1 MGKITD
7 PFKAA
12 RHTERSINQILVEWI
27 NRIIEE
33 LNLPLG
39 KAKQEMILAD
49 QKQPDILIFDTDN
62 KRVGIL
68 IELKVP
74 SWDIYNSELVNE
86 AYRKAIKLNAHY
98 FATWNVNKLVL
109 FSVKKYDEVKDENKS
124 ISEAIIQKYDLN
136 NIKALEQIDD
146 PEHKASL
153 QENIKKFLKELV
165 DIAKHKKAAPKIS
178 IDQFFI
184 QRLRVT
190 IDSLEASFK
199 KLVTEKSKKDAKFLK
214 QVRNWF
220 TEQAWSFSGTEED
233 YEKLARQAAYLLVNK
248 LVFYGALQEKL
259 GLDPLEIPESLTS
272 GERLQKIL
280 KAYFD
285 DILKIDYET
294 IFTTD
299 FIDEIA
305 FPQDREAI
313 QSVKDV
319 VAEIKKHKIS
329 SIGYDILG
337 DIFQKLIPTEE
348 RHLLGQ
354 YFTNSDI
361 VDFILKFCLKNE
373 KDFLLD
379 PGCGAGTFL
388 VRAYKHKQM
397 INPRLGHNDILPTLW
412 GIDISKFASH
422 LSTINLAVNDLGST
436 DNYPRIIHKDFF
448 EVNPLGI
455 GFSKPTKIKGLGK
468 IEREV
473 EHPKTFDAVVG
484 NPPYTRQE
492 EIEDLSEEGY
502 KEDLIKKA
510 LHETG
515 ANISRR
521 AGIHAYF
528 FVHGTKFLKDGGRF
542 GFIVS
547 NSWLDVDYGKGLQE
561 FFLKNYKI
569 LAVIESK
576 VEKWFDDADINTCIV
591 ILEKCSEKKEREE
604 NYVRFVQL
612 KKKLRYFIPIGG
624 SIWEKEKGRLD
635 EIEKLKKQILY
646 HNELYENEELKI
658 YPVKQI
664 DLWNEG
670 FNSREGYIGAKWG
683 KYIRAPEIFFKII
696 EKGKDLFVPL
706 KEIAEVRRGFTT
718 GANEF
723 FYLTEEDIK
732 KWAIEKEFWMHKEDG
747 KLVPNYVVTSPREI
761 ISVKVDKSILNYR
774 VLLINKNR
782 KDLTKTNVLKYIEY
796 GEEEGYNKRP
806 TCASR
811 ERWWDLGNQSFTPLC
826 WFKAFNDRVVA
837 PFLDTIF
844 ISDRFY
850 PIYIKNTIHSSK
862 LICAILNST
871 LQALIVELSGRVV
884 LGQGAL
890 DNMTYE
896 AAAMLVI
903 NPSKLTKHQIQKLEQ
918 SFDKICQ
925 REIGS
930 VFEEIGANSQEE
942 VSLDKVKPDRRE
954 LDKIIMGEIL
964 GLNEKE
970 QLEVY
975 KAVIDLV
982 KSRIERAKSSGNK
995 NKVKKGID
1003 VDKAVEMMLNSIGK
1017 DTFSNF
1023 YKDNI
1028 LSQKVD
1034 YITIPRFKGPI
1045 KILRTLHGY
1054 HITDKKE
1061 SRITDKKEG
1070 VNCRIY
1076 EQAKYIALLATMGM
1090 EKIAIPKNEEYLK
1103 QILSKLQKTTDIIK
1117 EELETYASSIVDKK
1131 LQIEIRQ
1138 KVISALINGIKQNDR
1153 TKN

>member
-1 MGKITD
+1 MGKISD
-7 PFKAA
+7 PFKTA
-12 RHTERSINQILVEWI
+12 RYTERSINQILVEWI
-27 NRIIEE
+27 NRTVEE

-62 KRVGIL
+62 KRVVIL
-68 IELKVP
+68 IELKIP

-136 NIKALEQIDD
+136 NIKALEQIDE

-199 KLVTEKSKKDAKFLK
+199 KLVIEKSKKDVKFLK

-259 GLDPLEIPESLTS
+259 GLDPLEIPEGLTS

-329 SIGYDILG
+329 GIGYDILG
-337 DIFQKLIPTEE
+337 DIFQKLIPAEE

-361 VDFILKFCLKNE
+361 VDLILKFCLKNE
-373 KDFLLD
+373 KDFVLD

-397 INPRLGHNDILPTLW
+397 VNPRLGHNDILPALW

-468 IEREV
+468 IEREI
-473 EHPKTFDAVVG
+473 EHPKSFDAVVG

-492 EIEDLSEEGY
+492 EIEDLSGEGY

-510 LHETG
+510 LLETG
-515 ANISRR
+515 ANINKR

-528 FVHGTKFLKDGGRF
+528 FVHGTKFLKDSGRF

-576 VEKWFDDADINTCIV
+576 VEKWFEDADINTCIV
-591 ILEKCSEKKEREE
+591 ILEKCSDKKEREE

-670 FNSREGYIGAKWG
+670 FNTREGYVGAKWG

-696 EKGKDLFVPL
+696 EKGKSLFVPL
-706 KEIAEVRRGFTT
+706 KEIAEVKFGIKT

-732 KWAIEKEFWMHKEDG
+732 KWAIEKEFWMHKEND
-747 KLVPNYVVTSPREI
+747 KLVPNYVIKSPRECKGI
-761 ISVKVDKSILNYR
+761 IVKPEDLKFR
-774 VLLINKNR
+774 VLMIHKNR
-782 KDLTKTNVLKYIEY
+782 KELKGTNVLKYIEY
-796 GEEEGYNKRP
+796 GEEKGFDKRP

-811 ERWWDLGNQSFTPLC
+811 EKWWDLPEIKATLLSKRFIDVSFSYVFNPKNIFVGDTFFVIEPKNNSDNQVITSF
-826 WFKAFNDRVVA
+826 
-837 PFLDTIF
+837 
-844 ISDRFY
+844 
-850 PIYIKNTIHSSK
+850 
-862 LICAILNST
+862 LNST
-871 LQALIVELSGRVV
+871 IGTILTESYGRTLMGEGV
-884 LGQGAL
+884 LLLYGP
-890 DNMTYE
+890 E
-896 AAAMLVI
+896 I
-903 NPSKLTKHQIQKLEQ
+903 NPMPIINFKSFSKPQIQKLEQ
-918 SFDKICQ
+918 SFNKLCK

-930 VFEEIGANSQEE
+930 VFEEIGANSSEE
-942 VSLDKVKPDRRE
+942 VSLDKIKPDRRE
-954 LDKIIMGEIL
+954 LDKILMGEIL
-964 GLNEKE
+964 GLSEKE
-970 QLEVY
+970 HLDVY

-1003 VDKAVEMMLNSIGK
+1003 INKAVEMMLSSIGK

-1028 LSQKVD
+1028 LTQKVNVV
-1034 YITIPRFKGPI
+1034 TIPRFKIPI
-1045 KILRTLHGY
+1045 KIIKTLIGY
-1054 HITDKKE
+1054 SVTDKK
-1061 SRITDKKEG
+1061 DKYHCKT
-1070 VNCRIY
+1070 Y

-1090 EKIAIPKNEEYLK
+1090 EKIVIPKNEDYLK
-1103 QILSKLQKTTDIIK
+1103 QILPKLQKTTDMIK
-1117 EELETYASSIVDKK
+1117 EELETYSSSIVDKK
-1131 LQIEIRQ
+1131 LQIEIKQ
-1138 KVISALINGIKQNDR
+1138 KVMSVIINGVK
-1153 TKN
+1153 

>member
-1 MGKITD
+1 MSKISD

-27 NRIIEE
+27 NRIVEE

-49 QKQPDILIFDTDN
+49 QKQPDILIFDTSN
-62 KRVGIL
+62 KKVIAL

-74 SWDIYNSELVNE
+74 SWDIYDTGLVNE
-86 AYRKAIKLNAHY
+86 TYRKSNRVNAQY
-98 FATWNVNKLVL
+98 FATWNINKLVF
-109 FSVKKYDEVKDENKS
+109 FSVKKYEEVKDENKS
-124 ISEAIIQKYDLN
+124 ISEAIIQNYVFN
-136 NIKALEQIDD
+136 NIKTLEQIEE
-146 PEHKASL
+146 PEHKANL
-153 QENIKKFLKELV
+153 HENIRKFLKDLV
-165 DIAKHKKAAPKIS
+165 QIAIQKKAFPKIA
-178 IDQFFI
+178 IDEFFKL
-184 QRLRVT
+184 RLKATV
-190 IDSLEASFK
+190 DSLEASFK
-199 KLVTEKSKKDAKFLK
+199 SLVINKCKKDTKFLK
-214 QVRNWF
+214 EVKKWF
-220 TEQAWSFSGTEED
+220 IEQAWSFSGAEED
-233 YEKLARQAAYLLVNK
+233 YEKLTRQAAYLLVNK

-259 GLDPLEIPESLTS
+259 GLDPLEIPQSLTS

-305 FPQDREAI
+305 FPQDKNAI
-313 QSVKDV
+313 DSVKDV
-319 VAEIKKHKIS
+319 VTEINRHKLS
-329 SIGYDILG
+329 SLGYDVLG
-337 DIFQKLIPTEE
+337 DIFQKLIPIEE

-354 YFTNSDI
+354 YFTNSEI
-361 VDFILKFCLKNE
+361 VDFILKFCLKDE
-373 KDFLLD
+373 KDLVLD

-388 VRAYKHKQM
+388 VRAYQHKKL
-397 INPRLGHNDILPTLW
+397 INPRLDHNDILPTLW

-436 DNYPRIIHKDFF
+436 DNYPRVIHKDFF
-448 EVNPLGI
+448 EVNPIGI
-455 GFSKPTKIKGLGK
+455 GFNKPAKVKGLSN
-468 IEREV
+468 IEKKF

-502 KEDLIKKA
+502 KAGLIKKA

-515 ANISRR
+515 ASISKR

-528 FVHGTKFLKDGGRF
+528 FVHGTKFLRDGGIF

-569 LAVIESK
+569 IAIIESK
-576 VEKWFDDADINTCIV
+576 VERWFEDADINTCIV
-591 ILEKCSEKKEREE
+591 ILEKCSDKKEREE

-612 KKKLRYFIPIGG
+612 KKKMRYFIPMAE
-624 SIWEKEKGRLD
+624 SMWEKEIKRLE
-635 EIEKLKKQILY
+635 EIEKLRKLILGHKEY
-646 HNELYENEELKI
+646 YENEELKI

-670 FNSREGYIGAKWG
+670 FNTREGYVGAKWG
-683 KYIRAPEIFFKII
+683 KYIRAPQIFFKII

-706 KEIAEVRRGFTT
+706 KEVAEVRRGFTT

-732 KWAIEKEFWMHKEDG
+732 KWAIEKEFWMHKEGG
-747 KLVPNYVVTSPREI
+747 KLVPNYVIKSPRECKGI
-761 ISVKVDKSILNYR
+761 IVKPEDLKFR
-774 VLLINKNR
+774 VLMIHKSR
-782 KDLTKTNVLKYIEY
+782 KELKGTNVLKYIEW
-796 GEEEGYNKRP
+796 GEEQGFDKRP

-811 ERWWDLGNQSFTPLC
+811 ERWWDLGEARTSKIAWVKSVN
-826 WFKAFNDRVVA
+826 VVHITHYSEV
-837 PFLDTIF
+837 P
-844 ISDRFY
+844 
-850 PIYIKNTIHSSK
+850 
-862 LICAILNST
+862 
-871 LQALIVELSGRVV
+871 ALIDQRLYEIIAKNDKIENVIKILLNDWTVFIFKELEGRVN
-884 LGQGAL
+884 LGEGAL
-890 DNMTYE
+890 DTAVYE
-896 AAAMLVI
+896 IPKYPII
-903 NPSKLTKHQIQKLEQ
+903 NPYKLSKPQIQKLEHT
-918 SFDKICQ
+918 FNKLCQ
-925 REIGS
+925 REISS
-930 VFEEIGANSQEE
+930 VFEEIGASSPEE

-964 GLNEKE
+964 GLSEKE

-982 KSRIERAKSSGNK
+982 KSRIEKAKSLNNK
-995 NKVKKGID
+995 NKIKKGID
-1003 VDKAVEMMLNSIGK
+1003 VNKSVEIMLNSIGK
-1017 DTFSNF
+1017 DTFINF
-1023 YKDNI
+1023 YKENI
-1028 LSQKVD
+1028 LTQKVD
-1034 YITIPRFKGPI
+1034 NLTIPRFKGPI

-1070 VNCRIY
+1070 FNCKTY

-1090 EKIAIPKNEEYLK
+1090 EKIAIPKNEDYMK
-1103 QILSKLQKTTDIIK
+1103 QILPKLQKTTDIIK
-1117 EELETYASSIVDKK
+1117 EELETYSSSIIDKK
-1131 LQIEIRQ
+1131 LQIEIKQ
-1138 KVISALINGIKQNDR
+1138 KVMNAIVNGIR
-1153 TKN
+1153 